1 MEAAVIISSKK
12 DNFVAG
18 ADIEMLAAA
27 KNHSEAQTLS
37 EGGQKVMNAIQNA
50 RFPVVAAINGS
61 CLGGGLELALACRYR
76 IATESSKTVLGLPEV
91 KLGLL
96 PGAGG
101 TQRLPRLV
109 GLQAALDMMLTGK
122 NIQPKRAKRM
132 GLVDQLVDPNALETA
147 AIQAAKE
154 LANGSR
160 KINREKNI
168 TRRVMEDTPVRK
180 LVFKKAEEMVQKNT
194 GGKYPAP
201 FAILRSV
208 ETGINSGVDRGSKVE
223 AEEFGR
229 LALTQESAA
238 LISLFFAQ
246 TSLKKNRFGNP
257 SRSYENIAMLG
268 AGLMGAGIAEVSIA
282 RNMNVKLVDR
292 DQPSLARGEKQIYDG
307 LNSKVKRRHITSF
320 DMARTLARLNTFT
333 SDDAGLKEHLKNVD
347 MLIEAVPEDLKLK
360 HKVLQAMEE
369 LVPDHCI
376 IATNTSALR
385 IADVAS
391 GLSRPENVIGMH
403 YFSPV
408 PKMPLLEVITYE
420 GSSKEARAAAVHVGI
435 QQGKTVIVVKDG
447 PGFYTTRI
455 LMPYMLEAVNLLQE
469 GAPIMTVD
477 KALKSFGFP
486 VGPVTLMDEVGID
499 VGTHIAKYLGG
510 IFGERMGGNIS
521 QDVMDK
527 MTEQGY
533 LGRKSGKGFFI
544 YDKKPQQS
552 FLTSLLGKKSKREI
566 NQGAAK
572 LFPSK
577 ENAVPL
583 EEIQQRTFLRFV
595 NEAVMCLEEGIL
607 ETPTDG
613 DVGAVF
619 GLGFPPFYGG
629 PFRYIDRF
637 GADKVVSDMKGLADR
652 YGQRFAPAELLLE
665 HAKSGKKFHP
675 TK

>member
-1 MEAAVIISSKK
+1 
-12 DNFVAG
+12 
-18 ADIEMLAAA
+18 
-27 KNHSEAQTLS
+27 
-37 EGGQKVMNAIQNA
+37 
-50 RFPVVAAINGS
+50 
-61 CLGGGLELALACRYR
+61 
-76 IATESSKTVLGLPEV
+76 
-91 KLGLL
+91 
-96 PGAGG
+96 
-101 TQRLPRLV
+101 
-109 GLQAALDMMLTGK
+109 
-122 NIQPKRAKRM
+122 M